1 MYNMKMLASAV
12 VVGISTGM
20 AAAQDCS
27 NPNIDQHT
35 MNQCAYQG
43 WQAADAELNAVW
55 KRAMAAAKRMDDY
68 VPAGELPTSQ
78 VLLNAQR
85 AWIPFRDQAC
95 EAESYLMRGGSAQP
109 LLKYGCMERL
119 TRARTEDLRYFADL
133 N

>member
-1 MYNMKMLASAV
+1 MYNMKIFAAAIV
-12 VVGISTGM
+12 VAMSVGM

-27 NPNIDQHT
+27 NPNIDQNT

-55 KRAMAAAKRMDDY
+55 KRAMAVAKRMDDY
-68 VPAGELPTSQ
+68 TPNGELPTSK

-95 EAESYLMRGGSAQP
+95 EAESNLMRGGSAQP

-119 TRARTEDLRYFADL
+119 TRARTADLRYYADL